1 MASAGSPCYLPAVL
15 HRGGA
20 DEPKPKAF
28 AERLVNGIS
37 VSLLEY
43 CCSRVHCA
51 SPRRRSF
58 QTGRGFALRL
68 LAATRSA
75 EREPPIPV
83 PIAWLSSVA
92 PSATATETIAATRR
106 PRLVTK
112 VIWSQ
117 ANPPLDLP
125 VQRRKVLGGVINEY
139 YEAA

>member
-1 MASAGSPCYLPAVL
+1 M
-15 HRGGA
+15 
-20 DEPKPKAF
+20 
-28 AERLVNGIS
+28 
-37 VSLLEY
+37 
-43 CCSRVHCA
+43 
-51 SPRRRSF
+51 
-58 QTGRGFALRL
+58 
-68 LAATRSA
+68 
-75 EREPPIPV
+75 
-83 PIAWLSSVA
+83 A